1 MNNSDLEV
9 YFKNLGGI
17 QKIEKSESKSKTEMD
32 FLFKGDLNNLAD
44 WLAHEEFRIK
54 EKNQELERALRKGNA
69 FKAFLF
75 SSVWAIFIA
84 IFILLHS
91 FEQVNYFKITSTE
104 FMFVCGT
111 LTTSILIFYLTVI
124 RNLFPTKPE

>member
-1 MNNSDLEV
+1 VNSNDLEK
-9 YFKNLGGI
+9 YFKSFNI
-17 QKIEKSESKSKTEMD
+17 QKIEKTESKSETEMD
-32 FLFKGDLNNLAD
+32 FLFKGDLNNLTD

-54 EKNQELERALRKGNA
+54 EKNQKLERELRKGNA

-84 IFILLHS
+84 VFILLHS
-91 FEQVNYFKITSTE
+91 FEQINHFKITSTE

-124 RNLFPTKPE
+124 RNLFPTPKE